1 MSMAVPAQRSAGELL
16 REWRERRRLSQMDLA
31 LEAGVSTRHLS
42 FVETGRSAPSREMVL
57 RLAEHLELPLRERN
71 HLLLAAGFAPV
82 YGEHAIDAPEM
93 APVRDAV
100 RRLLAGHEPFPAL
113 VVDRHWPLVDGN
125 AGLGLRPDGVAPA
138 LLEPPVNALR
148 LALHPEGVAR
158 RV

>member
-1 MSMAVPAQRSAGELL
+1 MAAASSQPAIGEVL

-82 YGEHAIDAPEM
+82 YGEHAIAAREM
-93 APVRDAV
+93 ARVRAPA
-100 RRLLAGHEPFPAL
+100 RRLLAGHEPFP
-113 VVDRHWPLVDGN
+113 
-125 AGLGLRPDGVAPA
+125 
-138 LLEPPVNALR
+138 
-148 LALHPEGVAR
+148 
-158 RV
+158 